1 MDDTICGGEHAT
13 PTPAAH
19 VPMNGSGKAL
29 LLDMA
34 RAARHSTGHMGPG
47 PMVNTPPNPNPVT
60 NPEKNAV
67 DIAKIEAG
75 LDTRTTVMLKVMPPF
90 TSRPVG
96 DLCTIQNVP
105 NKMSS
110 SELQRFIWDVVPK
123 SFDFMYLRFDFS
135 SSANVGYGASVSL
148 PPS

>member
-1 MDDTICGGEHAT
+1 MSMDDTICGGEHAT

-34 RAARHSTGHMGPG
+34 RAARHSAGHVGPG
-47 PMVNTPPNPNPVT
+47 PVVSTMSTPPNPNPVT

-75 LDTRTTVMLKVMPPF
+75 LDTRTTVMLKVMHF
-90 TSRPVG
+90 FWTSRPVG
-96 DLCTIQNVP
+96 DL
-105 NKMSS
+105 
-110 SELQRFIWDVVPK
+110 
-123 SFDFMYLRFDFS
+123 
-135 SSANVGYGASVSL
+135 
-148 PPS
+148 